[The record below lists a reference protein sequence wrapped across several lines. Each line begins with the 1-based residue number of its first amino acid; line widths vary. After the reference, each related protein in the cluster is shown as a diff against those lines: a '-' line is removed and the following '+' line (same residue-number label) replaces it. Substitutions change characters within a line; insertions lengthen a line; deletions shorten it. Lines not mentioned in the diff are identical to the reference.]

1 MSAAPIP
8 GAVTVAPRA
17 LAQVVR
23 GVVRD
28 LLGTPVARTEVHVE
42 PATSG
47 GLRLQVATLV
57 PLPGDDG
64 LVTHLHGVRA
74 QLAERVTEITGRDVG
89 AVDLRVTGLLRRTS
103 GRVR

>member
-1 MSAAPIP
+1 MAAVAVP
-8 GAVTVAPRA
+8 GATTVAPRA
-17 LAQVVR
+17 LTQVVR

-28 LLGTPVARTEVHVE
+28 LLGPPVARTEVHVE
-42 PATSG
+42 PAATG

-57 PLPGDDG
+57 PLPGDDA

-74 QLAERVTEITGRDVG
+74 ELARRVTEISGRDVG
-89 AVDLRVTGLLRRTS
+89 VVDLRVTGLLRRTP